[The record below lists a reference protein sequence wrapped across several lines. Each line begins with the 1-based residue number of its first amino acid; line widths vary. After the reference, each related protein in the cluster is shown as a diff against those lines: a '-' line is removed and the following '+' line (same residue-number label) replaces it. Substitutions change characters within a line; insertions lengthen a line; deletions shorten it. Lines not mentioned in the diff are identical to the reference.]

1 MSNHSEPGGL
11 VRHFR
16 RSFARESFP
25 PKWLLVVAILAVIVG
40 LSLANYRITAAESTL
55 AKQVQEAAQ
64 FAKTVDEKVC
74 DTAHPPQGEVAS
86 VCEEAAD
93 KADAPPPTPGL
104 EPLIGERG
112 ERGFPGLDGRD
123 GKDGAPGP
131 KGDKGDLGPVAPP
144 VPGKDGAPGASV
156 PGPPGADGQ
165 PGAPGTDGAP
175 GAPGEPGA
183 PGAPGAPGEP
193 PMSWTYKDA
202 LGGSHTCTRAPDYTP
217 TSPTYSCD

>member
-1 MSNHSEPGGL
+1 MTHKAEPKGL
-11 VRHFR
+11 VGHFK

-55 AKQVQEAAQ
+55 AQQVAEAAR
-64 FAKTVDEKVC
+64 FAQAVDEKVC
-74 DTAHPPQGEVAS
+74 DTAYPPQGEVAS

-93 KADAPPPTPGL
+93 KAVTPAPVDAL
-104 EPLIGERG
+104 EPLRGEQGERG
-112 ERGFPGLDGRD
+112 PQGIPGLLGLKGDKGD
-123 GKDGAPGP
+123 PGP

-144 VPGKDGAPGASV
+144 LTPAPGVDGAPGA
-156 PGPPGADGQ
+156 PGSEGQ
-165 PGAPGTDGAP
+165 P

-183 PGAPGAPGEP
+183 DGAPGPAGPAGAPGEP
-193 PMSWTYKDA
+193 PLSWTYKDA
-202 LGGSHTCTRAPDYTP
+202 LGGTHACTRAADYTP